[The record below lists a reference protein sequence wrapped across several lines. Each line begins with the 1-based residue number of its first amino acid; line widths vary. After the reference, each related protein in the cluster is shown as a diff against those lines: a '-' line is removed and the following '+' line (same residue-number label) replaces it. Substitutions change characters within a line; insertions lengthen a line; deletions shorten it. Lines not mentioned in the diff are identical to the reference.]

1 MFPATDF
8 RVDTRTVIH
17 FRSRLAEDRALNSP
31 GEAEQVCRAGVPFRC
46 GGAASEVTET

>member
-31 GEAEQVCRAGVPFRC
+31 GEAEQVCRFDA
-46 GGAASEVTET
+46 EVQQVR